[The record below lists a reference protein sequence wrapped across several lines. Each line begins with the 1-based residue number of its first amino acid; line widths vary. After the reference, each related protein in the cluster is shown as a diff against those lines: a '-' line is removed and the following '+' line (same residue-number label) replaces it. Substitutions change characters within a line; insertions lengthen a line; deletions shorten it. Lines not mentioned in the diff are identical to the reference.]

1 MTFWMVSQPP
11 RATASST
18 MAFSGSCLP
27 PRSCSSAVM
36 IITAPASCTRSRTL
50 WALKPP
56 KTTEWT
62 APMRAQA
69 CIAATPSTLML
80 M

>member
-1 MTFWMVSQPP
+1 MTLRMVSQPP
-11 RATASST
+11 SASASST
-18 MAFSGSCLP
+18 MLFSGRLLP
-27 PRSCSSAVM
+27 PRACSSAVM

-50 WALKPP
+50 CALKPP
-56 KTTEWT
+56 NTTEWM

-69 CIAATPSTLML
+69 CMAATPSTLML